1 MSLHRRTL
9 LATTLAG
16 STLAAPLAAPAR
28 AQGEWR
34 PDKPIRVIVPYTPGA
49 INDIL
54 ARLVA
59 EKMADVFGQLG
70 VVENRPGASGSL
82 GIAAAAQAAP
92 DGGTIAVCNAANL
105 CMNPFLFANTGYD
118 PRRDIAPLCVTHRLM
133 NALAVRAESPIRDL
147 RDLIAR
153 AKAAPGRLSYA
164 SSGAG
169 SSPHLAAE
177 LLTHQAGL
185 EVVHVPYRGSTP
197 GMIDLIG
204 GRVDYTI
211 DNLPNVLAQVE
222 AGKVRALAVTGTE
235 RDPTMPNVPTFQE
248 AGLPGYAMYVWFGF
262 VGPGSLPPRIR
273 DALAAGITRIVHGDE
288 TREKLRRAGATLW
301 PQAPAQFSAL
311 ISAELEKWGTVI
323 RAAGIKVE

>member
-1 MSLHRRTL
+1 MLTRRGL
-9 LATTLAG
+9 LATTMATPILA
-16 STLAAPLAAPAR
+16 TPILATPAL

-59 EKMADVFGQLG
+59 EKMQEVLGQPGL
-70 VVENRPGASGSL
+70 VENRPGASGSL

-92 DGGTIAVCNAANL
+92 DGHTIAVCNTANL

-118 PRRDIAPLCVTHRLM
+118 PQKDLSPICVSVRLM
-133 NALAVRAESPIRDL
+133 NALAVRADGPIRDL

-153 AKAAPGRLSYA
+153 AKAAPGQLSYA

-177 LLTHQAGL
+177 LLKHQAGL
-185 EVVHVPYRGSTP
+185 EVVHVPYRGSSP

-204 GRVDYTI
+204 GRVDFSI

-222 AGKVRALAVTGTE
+222 SGKVRALAVTGGE
-235 RDPTMPNVPTFQE
+235 RDPTMPSVPTFQE
-248 AGLPGYAMYVWFGF
+248 AGLPGYEMYVWFGF
-262 VGPGSLPPRIR
+262 VGPGTLPPRIR
-273 DALAAGITRIVHGDE
+273 DALGAGITRIVQGEE

-301 PQAPAQFSAL
+301 PQDSARFSSL
-311 ISAELEKWGTVI
+311 LGTELTKWGTVI
-323 RAAGIKVE
+323 RSAGLKVE

>member
-1 MSLHRRTL
+1 MFARRTL
-9 LATTLAG
+9 LAATLA
-16 STLAAPLAAPAR
+16 SPAL
-28 AQGEWR
+28 AQGAWR
-34 PDKPIRVIVPYTPGA
+34 PEKPIRVIVPYTPGA

-54 ARLVA
+54 ARLVG
-59 EKMADVFGQLG
+59 ERMQDVFGQPGL
-70 VVENRPGASGSL
+70 VENRPGASGSL

-92 DGGTIAVCNAANL
+92 DGHTIAVCNAANL

-118 PRRDIAPLCVTHRLM
+118 PQKDIAPLTVAVRLM
-133 NALAVRAESPIRDL
+133 NALGVRGDGPIRDL

-153 AKAAPGRLSYA
+153 AKAAPGQLSYA

-177 LLTHQAGL
+177 LFKHQVGL
-185 EVVHVPYRGSTP
+185 DVVHVPYRGSSP

-204 GRVDYTI
+204 GRVDFTI

-235 RDPTMPNVPTFQE
+235 RDPTLPQVPTFQE
-248 AGLPGYAMYVWFGF
+248 AGVPGYEMYVWFGF
-262 VGPGSLPPRIR
+262 VGPSALPPRIR
-273 DALAAGITRIVHGDE
+273 EALGAGITRIVEGEE

-301 PQAPAQFSAL
+301 PQDGAGFARL
-311 ISAELEKWGTVI
+311 IDAELTKWGGVI
-323 RAAGIKVE
+323 RSAGLKLE